1 MKGVIALRVAIKSSW
16 LFAAVLIGL
25 CIFTSYGQVACADIR
40 LHPSQY
46 VGRQVMLAGTFYT
59 KNPVKRSFYLKQ
71 GNETI
76 EVLCERLA
84 PAQQSLVWS
93 EKNISGTPAIVYG
106 TVQRRSNKE
115 NSCCILAVDVSIL
128 QGLLVAPE
136 QLGAGPQGLSE
147 GPTAL
152 GPGQRRSA
160 LSPSSPVRSR
170 AARQKSNDSLPGQQ
184 EDSGASR
191 AGNGDIHQILWP
203 LLGILVLLTTTWVGF
218 DARANKITSRK
229 GPYSLHNGALAWVGA
244 CLLLWII
251 VFPYYLVRRSTVFR
265 ERAQNLAV
273 PPPSVAVPPV
283 PPGAAPVL
291 LGGGGMATTNATP
304 RAPVMPK
311 PDVPWYYVDKNRTF
325 GPMPEAYIHVLVKAG
340 QLTDHSTLVWQEG
353 MDGWWFYD
361 EVFNKQVL
369 VNRKSVPANAP
380 PLPVSSAG
388 AIGLVPPLKQ
398 PGSTERGIAKDQP
411 HFVKGACQHCG
422 GHLEFSS
429 LNQGQ
434 TIDCPHCKR
443 QTKLVENPASGSTR
457 SLPKGKPLPVGIPI
471 GRQGAST
478 AGPAPSG

>member
-1 MKGVIALRVAIKSSW
+1 MKGVMSRCEAIQSSW
-16 LFAAVLIGL
+16 LFAAVLVGV
-25 CIFTSYGQVACADIR
+25 CIFHSYGQVTCADIR

-46 VGRQVMLAGTFYT
+46 VGRQVILAGTFYS
-59 KNPVKRSFYLKQ
+59 KNAAKKSFYLKQ
-71 GNETI
+71 GNETM

-84 PAQQSLVWS
+84 SAQQSLVWS
-93 EKNISGTPAIVYG
+93 EKNISGTPVIVYG

-115 NSCCILAVDVSIL
+115 NSCCVLAVDVSIL
-128 QGLLVAPE
+128 QGLLVAPD
-136 QLGAGPQGLSE
+136 QLGAGLQGLSE

-152 GPGQRRSA
+152 GPGQRRSG
-160 LSPSSPVRSR
+160 LSPSSPVLSR
-170 AARQKSNDSLPGQQ
+170 AARQKSNDSPPGRQ
-184 EDSGASR
+184 EDSGARR
-191 AGNGDIHQILWP
+191 AANEDIHQILWP
-203 LLGILVLLTTTWVGF
+203 LLGVLVLLTTTWVGF

-229 GPYSLHNGALAWVGA
+229 GAYCLHNGALAWVGA

-265 ERAQNLAV
+265 ERAQNLHA

-283 PPGAAPVL
+283 PPGAASVP
-291 LGGGGMATTNATP
+291 LGGGGMATTNAAP

-311 PDVPWYYVDKNRTF
+311 PDIPWYYVDTCKTF

-340 QLTDHSTLVWQEG
+340 QLIEHSTLVWQEG

-361 EVFNKQVL
+361 EVFNKQTL
-369 VNRKSVPANAP
+369 VNRRPVPANAP

-388 AIGLVPPLKQ
+388 ATGLVPPLRQ
-398 PGSTERGIAKDQP
+398 AASTDLRSAKDQP

-443 QTKLVENPASGSTR
+443 QTKLVENPASGNTR

-478 AGPAPSG
+478 AGPARSG